1 VERTYGCPWVL
12 AKVRLGF
19 TDYPGTMSTPS
30 LPAGGSF
37 IEMTSYG
44 ETQSGVRVV
53 SAAGTAVTLSLALAN
68 VPPAGSTVTL
78 RWATA
83 PRGRYASLATVAAV
97 DGNRVE
103 VHLAGEPSF
112 EQSRDYV
119 RGGGG
124 EPIVLLPSAQGFVR
138 DLSEHAVRAQ
148 FTDVE
153 VQPGDD
159 VTLRIQV
166 GDEVVEFAAQA
177 VKVSSMRQQIP
188 RRGPMIVEMV
198 AVFTEADEHQAKVIR
213 RYIMHEQLMSRA
225 HSAAAQ

>member
-1 VERTYGCPWVL
+1 
-12 AKVRLGF
+12 
-19 TDYPGTMSTPS
+19 MSTPS

-37 IEMTSYG
+37 IEMTAYG

-53 SAAGTAVTLSLALAN
+53 SAEGTAVTLSLALAD
-68 VPPAGSTVTL
+68 VPAAGSTVTL
-78 RWATA
+78 HWATA
-83 PRGRYASLATVAAV
+83 QRGRYASLATVAAV

-124 EPIVLLPSAQGFVR
+124 EPIVLLVPSFSPAEGHVR

-153 VQPGDD
+153 VQPGDEI
-159 VTLRIQV
+159 TLRIQV
-166 GDEVVEFAAQA
+166 GDDVVEFGAQA
-177 VKVSSMRQQIP
+177 VKVSSMRQRIP

-198 AVFTEADEHQAKVIR
+198 AVFTESDEYQAKVIR

-225 HSAAAQ
+225 RSAAAQ

>member
-1 VERTYGCPWVL
+1 MT
-12 AKVRLGF
+12 KVRLGF

-37 IEMTSYG
+37 IEMTSFG
-44 ETQSGVRVV
+44 ETLSGVRVV
-53 SAAGTAVTLSLALAN
+53 SAEGTGVTLSLALAD

-124 EPIVLLPSAQGFVR
+124 EAIVLLLPSLSPAEGHVR

-159 VTLRIQV
+159 ITLRIQV
-166 GDEVVEFAAQA
+166 GDEVVEFGAQA
-177 VKVSSMRQQIP
+177 VKVSSMRQRIP
-188 RRGPMIVEMV
+188 RRGPLIVEMV
-198 AVFTEADEHQAKVIR
+198 AVFTETDEQQAKVIR

-225 HSAAAQ
+225 RNAAAQ